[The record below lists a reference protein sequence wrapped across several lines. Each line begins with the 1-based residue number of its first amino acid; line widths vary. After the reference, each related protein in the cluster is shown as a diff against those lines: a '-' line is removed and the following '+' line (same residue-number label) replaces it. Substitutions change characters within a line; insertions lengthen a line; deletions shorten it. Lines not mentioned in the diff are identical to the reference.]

1 MQNIARLSDK
11 MGIMM
16 DKGRLGLMF
25 RQLALILFLWGCSGG
40 GESVKESK
48 PTRMVNVPVFNA
60 DSAYAFVKK
69 QVDFGPRVPNSSA
82 HRKAGDFFI
91 EKLKGYGAAVT
102 VQEFTAPSYDG
113 QQLQLRNI
121 IASFGEEKQKRVL
134 LAAHWDT
141 RPFAD
146 KDSDNP
152 TGPMD
157 GANDGASGVGVLLE
171 IARHLK
177 GDTTIRVGVDMI
189 LFDGEDWGEPESDQ
203 GQRKPPGDWDSWWCM
218 GSQYWSRNKHKPN
231 YSAHYG
237 VLLDMVGARRS
248 QFFREGASLQYA
260 PNIVSKVWDMGA
272 RLGYSDYFV
281 KQNAHAI
288 TDDHIYVNEWAKIP
302 MINIVHYQQGIGYFG
317 DYHHT
322 QKDNMDLISKETL
335 EAVGVTLLN
344 VIYYEE

>member
-1 MQNIARLSDK
+1 MIEAMVN
-11 MGIMM
+11 
-16 DKGRLGLMF
+16 KGWLMTF
-25 RQLALILFLWGCSGG
+25 VGQLVLMVLLTGCGG
-40 GESVKESK
+40 GRPEEQEKPARTISV
-48 PTRMVNVPVFNA
+48 PRFNA
-60 DSAYAFVKK
+60 DSAYSFIQK
-69 QVDFGPRVPNSSA
+69 QVDFGPRVPNSKA
-82 HRKAGDFFI
+82 HQEAGDFLI
-91 EKLKGYGAAVT
+91 AKLKGYGASVM
-102 VQEFTAPSYDG
+102 VQGFTAPTYQG

-146 KDSDNP
+146 KDPNNP

-171 IARHLK
+171 MARLIK
-177 GDTTIRVGVDMI
+177 GDTTLQVGIDII
-189 LFDGEDWGEPESDQ
+189 LFDGEDWGEPENIQ
-203 GQRKPPGDWDSWWCM
+203 GQQNPPGDWDSWWCM

-231 YSAHYG
+231 YSAYYG
-237 VLLDMVGARRS
+237 ILLDMVGAKKS

-260 PNIVSKVWDMGA
+260 PAIVAKVWDTAA

-281 KQNAHAI
+281 KQNAHAF

-302 MINIVHYQQGIGYFG
+302 MIDIVHYQPGIGYFG

-322 QKDNMDLISKETL
+322 QKDNMDLISKEVL
-335 EAVGVTLLN
+335 EAVGATLLH
-344 VIYYEE
+344 VVYYEG